1 MAKKKT
7 KTPKEKKKFEFSKL
21 IIVFETLLVA
31 YVSYKVLGFAE
42 MCIISGYTGTLAFL
56 TTMISAVWAAYGF
69 SVSFYYNKAKAENVP
84 KIQGS
89 YELQKIAQEIQAVK
103 VDPPT
108 EVEADC
114 DLLI

>member
-1 MAKKKT
+1 MAKK

-21 IIVFETLLVA
+21 IIVFETVLVA

-89 YELQKIAQEIQAVK
+89 YELQKIAQEIQTIK
-103 VDPPT
+103 VETPT
-108 EVEADC
+108 EIEADC

>member
-1 MAKKKT
+1 MAKKKA
-7 KTPKEKKKFEFSKL
+7 PKEKKKFEFSKL
-21 IIVFETLLVA
+21 IIVFETVLVA

-89 YELQKIAQEIQAVK
+89 YELQKIAQEIKTIK
-103 VDPPT
+103 VESPANI
-108 EVEADC
+108 EADC
-114 DLLI
+114 DDLLI

>member
-89 YELQKIAQEIQAVK
+89 YELQKIAQEIQAVT